1 MAYKL
6 SDLAEQDLR
15 DIYEYGYFR
24 FGERQAVDYFHKL
37 HFVFDRIDLS
47 PTISRLRSNFTPPIR
62 VHAFHAHVILY
73 TIQEPDIYIY
83 RVFHGA
89 ANWHETFKVQE

>member
-6 SDLAEQDLR
+6 SERAENDLR

-24 FGERQAVDYFHKL
+24 FGERQATDYFHKL
-37 HFVFDRIDLS
+37 HLAFDRIDQN
-47 PTISRLRSNFTPPIR
+47 PMVSRLRSNFTPPIH
-62 VHAFHAHVILY
+62 VYTYYAHVILY
-73 TIQEPDIYIY
+73 AVQDDDIYIY

-89 ANWHETFKVQE
+89 ANWQQTFNG